1 MKDIKLPHFTSIRQ
15 KLILII
21 LVVTMLSIITGM
33 VFEMVNNVRSSKLEL
48 SENLTLDANLNADY
62 LIPTYL
68 FDDKKGAHDILQKL
82 NNIPDIVYGAA
93 YLTDETLYADYKR
106 EGLQGKTDI
115 RTFEANPDY
124 ILVTQNIKSNDEVLG
139 HITLIASTDIINKKT
154 KDHLVVVLII
164 LLIST
169 LLALFL
175 AYLLERI
182 VSEPI
187 RKLAD
192 VTREIHDSLDYSV
205 RVKKS
210 TNDEI
215 GTLYDGFN
223 DMIQSI
229 ENRRKERDIAEA
241 SLEEERRSL
250 EVRVNERTKELKLAK
265 EKAEEADNL
274 KSSFLA
280 NMSHEI
286 RTPLNAI
293 LGCSS
298 LIRETSPSPEELE
311 EYNKMM
317 ETSGKD
323 LLKLIDDI
331 LDISRIEANQVK
343 IDPQQ
348 VSVNKICE
356 EVFSTFRQL
365 LIAEN
370 PQGSV
375 EPLLTKP
382 FGDEDYLMNTDPLRL
397 KQVLLNILNNAV
409 KFTSK
414 GSIELSYFPDNSRE
428 KINFIIKDSG
438 IGIAKEQQ
446 QRIFER
452 FTKVAD
458 IKEKHYRGTGLGL
471 SIALKLTQLLKGE
484 IRVESE
490 LNLGTT
496 FYLSFPLTNVKTL
509 KVKSAS
515 KEKEESLSFLSG
527 KVILVAEDVEYNFRL
542 LEILLCKNKNVKVI
556 WAKDG
561 REVVRMHRENP
572 GIDLILMDIQ
582 LPELT
587 GLEATK
593 IIKSENP
600 EIPIIAITAY
610 AMPGDETLVS
620 AAGCDAYMI
629 KPVNNVLLIHN
640 LSKFLSESSHGIKKS
655 RPKGRDH

>member
-1 MKDIKLPHFTSIRQ
+1 MKDIQLPLFASIRQ

-21 LVVTMLSIITGM
+21 LAVTMLSIITGM
-33 VFEMVNNVRSSKLEL
+33 VFEMINNIRSSKLEL

-62 LIPTYL
+62 LIPTFL

-93 YLTDETLYADYKR
+93 YLTDGTLYADYKR
-106 EGLQGKTDI
+106 EDLQGKTDI
-115 RTFEANPDY
+115 KTFETNPDY

-139 HITLIASTDIINKKT
+139 HITLIASTDVIHKKT

-241 SLEEERRSL
+241 SLEEERKSL

-317 ETSGKD
+317 ESSGKD

-343 IDPQQ
+343 IDLQL

-365 LIAEN
+365 LVAEN

-409 KFTSK
+409 KFTAK
-414 GSIELSYFPDNSRE
+414 GSIELSYFPGNSRE
-428 KINFIIKDSG
+428 NINFIIKDSG

-496 FYLSFPLTNVKTL
+496 FYLSFPLTNVKTQ
-509 KVKSAS
+509 KVRSAS

-542 LEILLCKNKNVKVI
+542 LEILLCKNKNVKVL

-561 REVVRMHRENP
+561 SEVVRMHRENP

-610 AMPGDETLVS
+610 AMPGDETMVS

-629 KPVNNVLLIHN
+629 KPINNVLLIHN
-640 LSKFLSESSHGIKKS
+640 LSKFLSENSH
-655 RPKGRDH
+655 